1 MYRQADP
8 AEVMHEYGIKTITQ
22 MEDNRLPS
30 LSRYSAIILAV
41 AHNEFLSID
50 LKAHK
55 DNGAIIYDVKG
66 ILNHETV
73 DGRL

>member
-1 MYRQADP
+1 MYREADP
-8 AEVMHEYGIKTITQ
+8 AEVNHEYGIKTITH
-22 MEDNRLPS
+22 MEDNRLPR

-50 LKAHK
+50 LQEHK
-55 DNGAIIYDVKG
+55 RNGAIIYDVKG
-66 ILNHETV
+66 IVAKDNV